1 MLTKKKELFIY
12 IFFSSLLSLGAI
24 FNKGVINTACKILF
38 VRSKIDQAIEKIPKF
53 SNPRILKTRIVLI
66 KFEKLTTN

>member
-38 VRSKIDQAIEKIPKF
+38 VRSKIDQAIEKKVF
-53 SNPRILKTRIVLI
+53 SAKSWNLEVKGVCS
-66 KFEKLTTN
+66 KCF